1 MCAGRTS
8 CERSPHHVRLSDVT
22 TSLRLSCSNW
32 LFFWPRRKTL
42 RSSWRQTPTPTAWPW
57 RRDQKGNALRAA
69 AWCRRWERTLTCVCA
84 SRCGWKVFTGN
95 EMAALLGWWMFFN
108 WKEAHPDA
116 AHSEKVF
123 MLATTV
129 SSKILA
135 ALARTEGFQF
145 EVRTDRLRSR

>member
-1 MCAGRTS
+1 M
-8 CERSPHHVRLSDVT
+8 
-22 TSLRLSCSNW
+22 
-32 LFFWPRRKTL
+32 
-42 RSSWRQTPTPTAWPW
+42 
-57 RRDQKGNALRAA
+57 
-69 AWCRRWERTLTCVCA
+69 CVCV

-108 WKEAHPDA
+108 WREAHPDT
-116 AHSEKVF
+116 AHSQKVF

-145 EVRTDRLRSR
+145 EVRTDRLGSR